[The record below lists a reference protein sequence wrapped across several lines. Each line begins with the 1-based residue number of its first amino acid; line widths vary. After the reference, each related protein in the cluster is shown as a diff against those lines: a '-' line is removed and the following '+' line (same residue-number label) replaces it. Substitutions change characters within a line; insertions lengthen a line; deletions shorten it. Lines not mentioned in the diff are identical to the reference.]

1 MIIFLKLIKRTP
13 PTYAALI
20 TLYNA
25 IDQVYGDKVRRY
37 TADELKT
44 LKEDKINVF
53 LTERGNNGNQ

>member
-1 MIIFLKLIKRTP
+1 MIRRTE
-13 PTYAALI
+13 PTAAALKN
-20 TLYNA
+20 LYNV

-53 LTERGNNGNQ
+53 LTERGTNGN